1 MFSVVVSIQFDE
13 HRLYTG
19 RDLASGGGADGV
31 VLRCQDAGLK
41 SLFAVVT
48 AGRRDVTRRRRVV
61 EVDYGV
67 VVVVVVVDVRLTAE
81 RVEQLL
87 EGGRRRQNRVEVGV
101 EPVSYTHLTLPTILR
116 V

>member
-81 RVEQLL
+81 RVEQLRRRRWPRHRRRRHGRLRL
-87 EGGRRRQNRVEVGV
+87 EGGRF
-101 EPVSYTHLTLPTILR
+101 
-116 V
+116 